1 MEEVGNRMPK
11 LSKRKK
17 VPTILQMEATECGA
31 ASLAMVLAYY
41 KKYITLEELRI
52 SCGVSRDGS
61 KANNVLKAARKY
73 GMTAKGY
80 SKSPEDL
87 RNIKTPV
94 ILHWNYN
101 HFLVLEGFKGND
113 VYLSDPASGK
123 RRVSRQELDDCFTG
137 VVLTCEPGPDFNAGG
152 HKPNP
157 MKSLRRYL
165 KGSEMALTYLVLVGL
180 LLVLP
185 GMLLPMLSRIFFDD
199 ILLGGK
205 NDWLAG
211 LLIGMGLTVLLQG
224 LLLGLQGYYLQRL
237 QTKLTLSASGK
248 FFWHILR
255 LPMAFY
261 SQRYAG
267 DLAERMTCNE
277 NVSALISGKLAKSV
291 LSVFLVAF
299 YLWIMLQYNLTLAM
313 VGIGTAVCNV
323 LVLRFSSTI
332 FADQSQKMGQD
343 QGKMVSSVMSGLKSI
358 ETQKASGS
366 EGDFFTQWSG
376 YFAKVVTNQ
385 QQFGVLQ
392 QYLSLAQIVSKTITD
407 AIVLMYGA
415 YLVMQGS
422 LTIGTLIAFQT
433 VMSGFIGPVADLTEM
448 GTSIQN
454 LRGDINRLDDVYRY
468 PLDDQFNPGMKAPI
482 PVTYK
487 LKGYVDIKGL
497 CFGYNPLDPPLI
509 ENFSLSLKPGS
520 RVALVGSSG
529 SGKSTVAKLVAGIHK
544 PWSGEILF
552 DNMKREELPREVINN
567 SISVVDQEIIV
578 FAGSL
583 RENINL
589 WDSTVPDGE
598 ILRAAK
604 DACIHDDISQRNGGY
619 DYPMIEGGANFSG
632 GQRQRLEIARV
643 LANNPSVIILDEATS
658 ALDPLTEKQIDES
671 IRRRGCTCLI
681 IAHRLSTIRDCDEI
695 IVMESGK
702 IVQRGTHEEL
712 KEERDGTYARLIQ
725 VH

>member
-1 MEEVGNRMPK
+1 MSK
-11 LSKRKK
+11 LSKRRK
-17 VPTILQMEATECGA
+17 VPAILQMEATECGA

-41 KKYITLEELRI
+41 KKFITLEELRI

-61 KANNVLKAARKY
+61 KANNVLRAARKY
-73 GMTAKGY
+73 GLTAKGF

-87 RNIKTPV
+87 RNMKMPV

-101 HFLVLEGFKGND
+101 HFLVLEGFKGNE

-123 RRVSRQELDDCFTG
+123 RRVTWQELDDCFTG
-137 VVLTCEPGPDFNAGG
+137 VVLTFEPGPDFKPGG
-152 HKPNP
+152 QKPNP
-157 MKSLRRYL
+157 MNSLRRYL
-165 KGSEMALTYLVLVGL
+165 KGSEIAITYLVLIGL

-185 GMLLPMLSRIFFDD
+185 GMLLPMFSRIFFDE
-199 ILLGGK
+199 ILLAGK
-205 NDWLAG
+205 KDWLTG
-211 LLIGMGLTVLLQG
+211 LLIGMGVTVVFQG
-224 LLLGLQGYYLQRL
+224 LLLWLQGYYLQRL
-237 QTKLTLSASGK
+237 QTKLTLSTSGK

-255 LPMAFY
+255 LPIAFY

-267 DLAERMTCNE
+267 DVAERMTCNL
-277 NVSALISGKLAKSV
+277 NVSSLMSGKLAKSV
-291 LSVFLVAF
+291 LSIFLVIF

-313 VGIGTAVCNV
+313 VGICAAICNV
-323 LVLRFSSTI
+323 LVLRFASTI

-343 QGKMVSSVMSGLKSI
+343 QGKMITSVMSGLKSI
-358 ETQKASGS
+358 ETQKATGAES
-366 EGDFFTQWSG
+366 DFFTQWAG
-376 YFAKVVTNQ
+376 YFAKVVGNQ
-385 QQFGVLQ
+385 QKFGVLQ
-392 QYLSLAQIVSKTITD
+392 QYLSLAQILSKTITD

-415 YLVMQGS
+415 YLVIQGS
-422 LTIGTLIAFQT
+422 LTIGTLMAFQT

-468 PLDDQFNPGMKAPI
+468 PLDDQFKPAATKARI

-487 LKGYVDIKGL
+487 LKGYVDIRGL
-497 CFGYNPLDPPLI
+497 TFGYNPLDPPLI
-509 ENFSLSLKPGS
+509 ENFSLKLKPGS

-552 DNMKREELPREVINN
+552 DDIKREELPREVINN
-567 SISVVDQEIIV
+567 SISVVDQDIIV

-583 RENINL
+583 RDNINL
-589 WDSTVPDGE
+589 WDITVPDGE
-598 ILRAAK
+598 IVHAAK
-604 DACIHDDISQRNGGY
+604 DACIHDDISQRQGGY

-632 GQRQRLEIARV
+632 GQRQRLEIARAM
-643 LANNPSVIILDEATS
+643 ANSPSVIILDEATS
-658 ALDPLTEKQIDES
+658 ALDPLTEKLIDES

-695 IVMESGK
+695 IVMEYGK
-702 IVQRGTHEEL
+702 IVQRGTHEAL
-712 KEERDGTYARLIQ
+712 KEDQAGVYARLIKA
-725 VH
+725 H